1 MRTMRPL
8 CVLAAYALSVCLAY
22 GQMQSRD
29 SKIGRKDPLQSVHR
43 ALFSSFLP
51 ADQLAR
57 DSHTQSL
64 LLNVRDRM
72 WSSRGNSPGF
82 RQLLAPFEN
91 LETFGG
97 ACGLHEYLRTGE
109 QESFSDLTAAKRK
122 HILFL
127 LESCPENEPRRIT
140 EAVRNLY
147 LISTYGLLQGSLA
160 KVQLNQTAPRD
171 WIYEHRPVLP
181 PTRLRFDHEKHEIS
195 SIDGPIDYLIVGS
208 GPAGSV
214 LAQELRRGGKHALLV
229 ERGSFLEPG
238 SIQTRS
244 NPAYIDTRTTDDG
257 AILISN
263 GVGIGGG
270 SEVNIDLCFS
280 PTSPP
285 IQARIDAW
293 RRQGLIG
300 ATEFNA
306 EELARA
312 YAWVKASVGTRS
324 ISKSEINRNN
334 RVLWD
339 GALREGLHPKL
350 YDLNTY
356 APGRSPY
363 PVTDKRSSEQLV
375 MDALQNSKNPLSM
388 IPDAE
393 VLKVLFEDKGGNRQA
408 VGVEVRMRSPAL
420 ADGVIADPNGFRASE
435 GERAVIRAKTVILS
449 AGSLGSPAILLRS
462 GIANNQIG
470 RGVILHPSMPIIG
483 EFNQPINA
491 LEGTEASVYVDD
503 NLVNRGYAFEAMS
516 ADPVYVALMSPGPA
530 MDTFDMVRNFH
541 YLAGF
546 GVMLIDSVSPRNR
559 LFLDRAGKVHI
570 QYLLSDADKARFRK
584 GIAEA
589 VRVMFLAGAKK
600 VYLPSTEDILHNPP
614 GGELQP
620 VVLTNIEQA
629 DRIEKNLEFI
639 PNRTILTSAH
649 MQATDKM
656 GDNSNDSVVAHDFHV
671 WGTRALYVVDGS
683 IFPTSVGANPMQSI
697 YTFAK
702 IFADRMNREM
712 AVKQPV
718 TTARKSLYEQ
728 QFR

>member
-1 MRTMRPL
+1 MRPC
-8 CVLAAYALSVCLAY
+8 CVLAVYVLSVCLAC
-22 GQMQSRD
+22 GQTQSRD
-29 SKIGRKDPLQSVHR
+29 SKIGRKDPLQSVHE

-51 ADQLAR
+51 INQLAR
-57 DSHTQSL
+57 DSHTESL
-64 LLNVRDRM
+64 LLNVRDGM
-72 WSSRGNSPGF
+72 WSSRGDSPGF

-97 ACGLHEYLRTGE
+97 ACGLRKYLQSSE
-109 QESFSDLTAAKRK
+109 QESFADLTLAERK
-122 HILFL
+122 HVLFL
-127 LESCPENEPRRIT
+127 LESCHENEPRRIA
-140 EAVRNLY
+140 EAVRNVY
-147 LISTYGLLQGSLA
+147 LAATYGPLDESFA
-160 KVQLNQTAPRD
+160 KVRINQTAPRD
-171 WIYEHRPVLP
+171 WIYEHKPVLP
-181 PTRLRFDHEKHEIS
+181 PTRLRFDHEKHEIV

-214 LAQELRRGGKHALLV
+214 LAHELRRGGKHVLLV
-229 ERGSFLEPG
+229 ERGSFIQPG

-263 GVGIGGG
+263 GVGVGGG

-280 PTSPP
+280 PTSRP

-293 RRQGLIG
+293 RRQGRIG
-300 ATEFNA
+300 ATEFNK
-306 EELARA
+306 EKLARA
-312 YAWVKASVGTRS
+312 YAWVKASIGTRS
-324 ISKSEINRNN
+324 VGKSEINRNN

-375 MDALQNSKNPLSM
+375 VDALQDSKNPLSM

-393 VLKVLFEDKGGNRQA
+393 VLKVLFEDKGDTRQA
-408 VGVEVRMRSPAL
+408 VGVEVSMRSPAL
-420 ADGVIADPNGFRASE
+420 ADGVIADPNGFRACE

-449 AGSLGSPAILLRS
+449 AGALGSPVILLRS
-462 GIANNQIG
+462 GIANDQVG

-483 EFNQPINA
+483 EFDRPINA
-491 LEGTEASVYVDD
+491 LEGTQASVYVDD
-503 NLVNRGYAFEAMS
+503 HLVNLGYALEAMS
-516 ADPVYVALMSPGPA
+516 ADPVYVALMSPGSA
-530 MDTFDMVRNFH
+530 MHTFDMARNFH
-541 YLAGF
+541 NLAGF

-559 LFLDRAGKVHI
+559 LFLDKAGNVHI
-570 QYLLSDADKARFRK
+570 QYVLSDTDKVRFRK

-600 VYLPSTEDILHNPP
+600 VYLPSTEDILQKLS

-620 VVLTNIEQA
+620 VILSNIVQA
-629 DRIEKNLEFI
+629 DRIERNLEFI

-656 GDNSNDSVVAHDFHV
+656 GGNSSNSVVADDFHV

-683 IFPTSVGANPMQSI
+683 IFPTSIGANPMQSI

-702 IFADRMNREM
+702 IFADRMNR
-712 AVKQPV
+712 AILGQ
-718 TTARKSLYEQ
+718 
-728 QFR
+728 